1 MRRSW
6 IWPVLAVVILA
17 AATIV
22 MVIVRGGYRN
32 LDGPTTSETVT
43 TTTTDPNAFVEAG
56 DTVDL
61 AEVTGAKFASVTLSS
76 DEGPKTYM
84 VAAKQPAF
92 LGLAAAVAAAES
104 VESRVPSGGPSLVF
118 AFEDQHTITFDVDT
132 GAGLI
137 GRTGK
142 AWRPQGDLA
151 ALIEA
156 VTTAKE

>member
-6 IWPVLAVVILA
+6 IWPLLVVVILA
-17 AATIV
+17 AATMV

-32 LDGPTTSETVT
+32 LDTTTTSETV

-76 DEGPKTYM
+76 GEGPKTYM

-92 LGLAAAVAAAES
+92 LALAAAVAAAES
-104 VESRVPSGGPSLVF
+104 VENRVPSGATSLVF
-118 AFEDQHTITFDVDT
+118 AFEDQHTVTFDVDT
-132 GAGLI
+132 GTGLI

-142 AWRPQGDLA
+142 SWRPKGDLA
-151 ALIEA
+151 ALVEA